1 MANGDY
7 EAGLKGLTV
16 GFDVNSDDYKAGATE
31 RERRAR
37 GPLGGGAAGGA
48 GGAGGG
54 GGIVLVAILV
64 IVAFCAFVISFC
76 VYPVAGL
83 AVLIAFVVGSTTLDP
98 SGSMNFVGLVFAMML
113 PCLIVYLYARRL
125 EARLGRRPRYR
136 AFRHYWR
143 LVLGTNLFHA
153 IGVSFH
159 MKKHYPDGAPL
170 SAYVLDAFLTV
181 AGFFIVYWNSIRL
194 DRSAG
199 LVPVRI
205 AWIERLVQHVQNRLV
220 PVVPEGITETGI
232 LPGQAS
238 NGSAVELSLQQG
250 AALIGTER
258 IPLDAL
264 VEVAQVRERRGLLGC
279 SGVLLLIVAPLLVK
293 GIFGDFS
300 GTVAKWLGF
309 GAILYAAWLVLVA
322 VIERTPAGR
331 LGGPFRSLRVTWRV
345 EDGSLRST
353 SVRLRHPRDERL
365 FTAAV
370 GNLRRAGALPA
381 HIIPS

>member
-1 MANGDY
+1 MAPDNY
-7 EAGLKGLTV
+7 EGGLRGETV
-16 GFDVNSDDYKAGATE
+16 GYDVYSPDYQAGASE

-37 GPLGGGAAGGA
+37 GPIGGGATGGA

-54 GGIVLVAILV
+54 AGIVLVAILV
-64 IVAFCAFVISFC
+64 IIAFCAFVVSFC

-83 AVLIAFVVGSTTLDP
+83 AVLIAFLVGSATLDP
-98 SGSMNFVGLVFAMML
+98 GGTMNFVGLVFAMML

-125 EARLGRRPRYR
+125 EARLGRRPLYR

-143 LVLGTNLFHA
+143 LFFGTMLFHA

-159 MKKHYPDGAPL
+159 MEKHYPDGAPL
-170 SAYVLDAFLTV
+170 SAYALDAFLTFT
-181 AGFFIVYWNSIRL
+181 GFFFVYWNSLRL
-194 DRSAG
+194 DRDAG
-199 LVPVRI
+199 LQPVRI
-205 AWIERLVQHVQNRLV
+205 QWIERLLVLLKNRLV
-220 PVVPEGITETGI
+220 PPAPEGITETGV
-232 LPGQAS
+232 LPAQTH
-238 NGSAVELSLQQG
+238 NGSAVELSIQG
-250 AALIGTER
+250 GAVLVAAQR
-258 IPLDAL
+258 IPLDAI
-264 VEVAQVRERRGLLGC
+264 VEVVQVRERRGLLGC

-353 SVRLRHPRDERL
+353 SVRLRNPRDERL